1 MNRLADGNNTNYM
14 IAPNMDFGSWLVI
27 ALLGGAFLFGIWYML
42 IRDDD
47 RSNLRRTIDS
57 DRIRSRNRAD
67 FSKARDEFDR
77 KLAEV
82 SRHLDSKRA
91 AKKELMANEEE
102 LRRHSE
108 EEAARI
114 AAEEEAA
121 RKAELEAEEARKA
134 AEYEAQRAIELEE
147 ARRLADEREAE
158 RQAEEARLAEEREAK
173 RQEELAEA
181 EADRLLEIEALKA
194 AEELAAKKASATAM
208 NELKERLERE
218 GAKSSDVQIS
228 LIWNNFNDLDLHVV
242 CPSGERIHGGNR
254 NSKCNGELDVD
265 ANVRPET
272 KKPVENVVWPE
283 GVAPGGTYRAYV
295 HHYKK
300 HKKRRAKDP
309 TKFKV
314 IVNSGGEVNEYKGA
328 LSYGDPI
335 MLIAEFTVE
344 EPEVRSAGAIQQI
357 LLAETEEEEELD
369 STEAVID
376 DDELLELAGAAVQE
390 IEESDD
396 PLAELMDD
404 EEDD

>member
-1 MNRLADGNNTNYM
+1 
-14 IAPNMDFGSWLVI
+14 
-27 ALLGGAFLFGIWYML
+27 
-42 IRDDD
+42 
-47 RSNLRRTIDS
+47 
-57 DRIRSRNRAD
+57 
-67 FSKARDEFDR
+67 
-77 KLAEV
+77 
-82 SRHLDSKRA
+82 
-91 AKKELMANEEE
+91 
-102 LRRHSE
+102 
-108 EEAARI
+108 
-114 AAEEEAA
+114 
-121 RKAELEAEEARKA
+121 
-134 AEYEAQRAIELEE
+134 
-147 ARRLADEREAE
+147 
-158 RQAEEARLAEEREAK
+158 
-173 RQEELAEA
+173 
-181 EADRLLEIEALKA
+181 
-194 AEELAAKKASATAM
+194 
-208 NELKERLERE
+208 
-218 GAKSSDVQIS
+218 

-300 HKKRRAKDP
+300 HKKRRSKDP

-390 IEESDD
+390 TEEFDD